1 MSVTISIRH
10 AVKRY
15 GSVTVIPDLSVNIRE
30 GELFLDRTLRP
41 GQWRP
46 LTQAEL
52 LLLTR
57 ELSSKE
63 E

>member
-1 MSVTISIRH
+1 MCAQAGLTVLRL
-10 AVKRY
+10 KR
-15 GSVTVIPDLSVNIRE
+15 IRE